1 MSNKEKVLQTEKKPG
16 LSIGEI
22 KELNSLTTLNPD
34 EKAAKSKRLAE
45 LRSIYAGNEY
55 ALRQLDIFDGNSE
68 YNQKKTEYENALRS
82 HNAAKEAE
90 ISAWFDVHYPDLKT

>member
-1 MSNKEKVLQTEKKPG
+1 MSNKEKDLQTEKKPG

-45 LRSIYAGNEY
+45 LRSIYTGNEY

-68 YNQKKTEYENALRS
+68 YNRKKKNMRMHSDHITLQKKRRYRHGLMY
-82 HNAAKEAE
+82 
-90 ISAWFDVHYPDLKT
+90 IILI